1 MKIGSRG
8 PNVWD
13 QRHDESTLVS
23 QQVPRLRVRIR
34 LGSCGKRT
42 CATLMGGADA
52 ARHASP
58 VSKGASLDSPGRR
71 WWFLEQARE
80 DFCWQT
86 LAVLNPRIEL
96 KMVWISQRHSW
107 SKEER

>member
-1 MKIGSRG
+1 MKIGSCR
-8 PNVWD
+8 PILWD
-13 QRHDESTLVS
+13 QWHEKSRLVS
-23 QQVPRLRVRIR
+23 KQVPRLRVRIR

-80 DFCWQT
+80 DLYWQT
-86 LAVLNPRIEL
+86 VGVLNACIEL
-96 KMVWISQRHSW
+96 QMVCM
-107 SKEER
+107 